1 MQLIDFLESALP
13 GAVAGGL
20 LAWIFRN
27 WISERLKQ
35 SISHE
40 YSTKLENLRS
50 ELGAKLEAVKH
61 VHEVD
66 QLRTSLFFDHQRSAF
81 GEILAKIVEVQQE
94 WDKVI
99 DPEEGMED
107 PVPPVP
113 RRELE
118 ALYLKHQL
126 FLDSDLIMA
135 LELLF
140 EIYRESWPWSDGME
154 THRRD
159 VRGPYSDAEYLQ
171 PRLAAVF
178 RLKIGVGQDDLA
190 LRQLA
195 LLGAIRMLNHFHFPD
210 VGVPV
215 RGELRLKKDDRAAMA
230 INRAEEN
237 VVELLEKMHAFHR
250 HLQAQGHFYEA
261 EASLRRYLSVLDGAS
276 RRQASQEGVAA

>member
-1 MQLIDFLESALP
+1 M
-13 GAVAGGL
+13 
-20 LAWIFRN
+20 
-27 WISERLKQ
+27 
-35 SISHE
+35 
-40 YSTKLENLRS
+40 RS

-140 EIYRESWPWSDGME
+140 EIYQESWPWNDGME

-195 LLGAIRMLNHFHFPD
+195 LLGAIRMLNHHHFKD
-210 VGVPV
+210 VGIPV
-215 RGELRLKKDDRAAMA
+215 RGALQLKRDDRATMA
-230 INRAEEN
+230 VKRAEEN
-237 VVELLEKMHAFHR
+237 FGELLEKMRVFHR
-250 HLQAQGHFYEA
+250 FLQAQGHFYES
-261 EASLRRYLSVLDGAS
+261 EAKLRRYLSILDE
-276 RRQASQEGVAA
+276 RSQPKGSA

>member
-1 MQLIDFLESALP
+1 MDFLLSLFP
-13 GAVAGGL
+13 GAVAGAALAFL
-20 LAWIFRN
+20 LRN

-40 YSTKLENLRS
+40 YSTKLETVRN

-81 GEILAKIVEVQQE
+81 VEILAKVVEVHQE
-94 WDKVI
+94 WSKGY
-99 DPEEGMED
+99 DPDEGIEE
-107 PVPPVP
+107 PVPSAP
-113 RRELE
+113 RRQLE

-135 LELLF
+135 LDLLF
-140 EIYRESWPWSDGME
+140 EIYTDSYPWFDGNE
-154 THRRD
+154 THPRD
-159 VRGPYSDAEYLQ
+159 VNGPYSDAAFLQ

-178 RLKIGVGQDDLA
+178 RLKIGVGQDTLA

-195 LLGAIRMLNHFHFPD
+195 LLGAMRMLNRYHFEELELPAH
-210 VGVPV
+210 G
-215 RGELRLKKDDRAAMA
+215 RLRLKKDDRAAMA

-237 VVELLEKMHAFHR
+237 FAELLERMHAFHR
-250 HLQAQGHFYEA
+250 YLQAQGHFHEA

-276 RRQASQEGVAA
+276 RRLASQEGAAA